1 MPKGYYADARRL
13 SRLSRHRN
21 LYYRRAGILEGV
33 VERRLAA
40 DHVLGLG
47 RHTAS
52 SMHNLVCVSE

>member
-1 MPKGYYADARRL
+1 MRMRAGYRACGGTG
-13 SRLSRHRN
+13 N